1 MLKIKKVLIIIYIIF
16 LILNIYNFQVMA
28 KAEAIV
34 TLKSNKDKFMQG
46 EDIEITV
53 NLENSNTSAF
63 NFNLYFDTDKLEF
76 IDDQDYINIVDNK
89 IIYVWYD
96 KSGGENSKTGEI
108 TKLKFKAKS
117 DGICSFLIDGNFYN
131 EKGQEIDTDFNSVQ
145 IKIGETKEISNLQ
158 KQTEEINTKGQ
169 SKTNSKLQL
178 LRIDQEG
185 VSPNFNKDT
194 FDYYL
199 VVAGTINNI
208 DILAVPENTNATV
221 NITGNKNLVSG
232 LNKIQ
237 IEVISEDQSQKNIY
251 TINVTKTNDAEVA
264 NTNLETLAIENVL
277 LYPVF
282 DNIETK
288 YSAEI
293 SEKIEKLN
301 ILAIPENE
309 KAKVEI
315 SGNENLKEGEN
326 TITITV
332 TAPNGYTKKEFVIL
346 VYKRNLEEEKKFI
359 NEQENNKQELE
370 HAYEIEKLSID
381 EEEKIAEEISVDKE
395 KNKNRNLIVMIV
407 AVIIG
412 VVVIILLV
420 RFFIFR
426 K

>member
-1 MLKIKKVLIIIYIIF
+1 MLKIKKVLVIIYIIF

-53 NLENSNTSAF
+53 NLENSNTCAF
-63 NFNLYFDTDKLEF
+63 DFNLYFDTEKLEF
-76 IDDQDYINIVDNK
+76 IEDQNYINIVDNR

-96 KSGGENSKTGEI
+96 KSGGENSKTEEI
-108 TKLKFKAKS
+108 AKFKFKAKS

-131 EKGQEIDTDFNSVQ
+131 EKGQEIDTDFNSIQ

-158 KQTEEINTKGQ
+158 KQTEEINTKDQ

-178 LRIDQEG
+178 LRIDAEG

-221 NITGNKNLVSG
+221 NITGNKNLV
-232 LNKIQ
+232 
-237 IEVISEDQSQKNIY
+237 Y
-251 TINVTKTNDAEVA
+251 TINVTKTNDAELA

-293 SEKIEKLN
+293 SEQIEKLN

-326 TITITV
+326 TITIIV
-332 TAPNGYTKKEFVIL
+332 TASNGYTKKEFIIS
-346 VYKRNLEEEKKFI
+346 VYKRNSEEEKQFI

-370 HAYEIEKLSID
+370 NAYEIEKLSID
-381 EEEKIAEEISVDKE
+381 EEEKIVEEVNMDKE
-395 KNKNRNLIVMIV
+395 ENKNRNLIVMIV

-420 RFFIFR
+420 RFFIS
-426 K
+426 KK

>member
-1 MLKIKKVLIIIYIIF
+1 MLKIKKVLVIIYIIF

-53 NLENSNTSAF
+53 NLENSNTCAF
-63 NFNLYFDTDKLEF
+63 DFNLYFDTEKLEF
-76 IDDQDYINIVDNK
+76 IEDQDYINIVDNR

-96 KSGGENSKTGEI
+96 KSGGENSKTEEI
-108 TKLKFKAKS
+108 AKFKFKAKS

-131 EKGQEIDTDFNSVQ
+131 EKGQEIDTDFNSIQ

-158 KQTEEINTKGQ
+158 KQTEEINTKDQ

-178 LRIDQEG
+178 LRIDAEG

-221 NITGNKNLVSG
+221 NITGNKNLVNG

-251 TINVTKTNDAEVA
+251 TINVTKTNDAELA

-293 SEKIEKLN
+293 SKQIEKLN

-326 TITITV
+326 TITIIV
-332 TAPNGYTKKEFVIL
+332 TASNGYTKKEFIIS
-346 VYKRNLEEEKKFI
+346 VYKRNSEEEKQFI

-370 HAYEIEKLSID
+370 NAYEIEKLSID
-381 EEEKIAEEISVDKE
+381 EEEKIVEEVNMDKE
-395 KNKNRNLIVMIV
+395 ENKNRNLIVMIV

-420 RFFIFR
+420 RFFIS
-426 K
+426 KK